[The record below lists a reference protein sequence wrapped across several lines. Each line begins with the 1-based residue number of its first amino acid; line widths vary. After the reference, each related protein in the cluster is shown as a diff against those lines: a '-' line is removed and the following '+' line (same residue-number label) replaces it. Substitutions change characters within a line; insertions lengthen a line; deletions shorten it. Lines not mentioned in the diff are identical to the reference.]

1 MENDPQLTNDSL
13 PPVRG
18 ECLSQWNI
26 LNLKQAL
33 RKFSETAKGWYWNMG
48 KLYKKYAVKLEIML
62 SELKMS
68 GKWQTF
74 WLLLI
79 YLKQSTE
86 QKGHFIKLW
95 YLKWKGVDR
104 DRTLHLLDW
113 NWTADLI
120 LSSDWSV
127 SLKLCSDWLGELL
140 TDEFQLLWQSDRQI
154 NRHIRL

>member
-1 MENDPQLTNDSL
+1 MGSCWLESRQKAINTTAA
-13 PPVRG
+13 RG
-18 ECLSQWNI
+18 WCFPGREEETDAIAIVLRAKNI
-26 LNLKQAL
+26 FLKYLKQAL

-48 KLYKKYAVKLEIML
+48 KLYKKYAVTLEIML

-104 DRTLHLLDW
+104 DRTLHLLGL
-113 NWTADLI
+113 NWEADF
-120 LSSDWSV
+120 SWYSWSNTVLWLV
-127 SLKLCSDWLGELL
+127 S
-140 TDEFQLLWQSDRQI
+140 
-154 NRHIRL
+154 

>member
-1 MENDPQLTNDSL
+1 MNYGSYVEDSYRFTSEKL
-13 PPVRG
+13 ESV
-18 ECLSQWNI
+18 SHI
-26 LNLKQAL
+26 LLISVKVLEVLLQQAL
-33 RKFSETAKGWYWNMG
+33 WKFSETAKGWYWNMG

-95 YLKWKGVDR
+95 
-104 DRTLHLLDW
+104 
-113 NWTADLI
+113 
-120 LSSDWSV
+120 
-127 SLKLCSDWLGELL
+127 
-140 TDEFQLLWQSDRQI
+140 
-154 NRHIRL
+154 

>member
-1 MENDPQLTNDSL
+1 MYLINVENHQKRTRDKSMS
-13 PPVRG
+13 VR
-18 ECLSQWNI
+18 CQSVWLQ
-26 LNLKQAL
+26 KQAL

-62 SELKMS
+62 SDLKMS

-79 YLKQSTE
+79 YLKQSKE

-104 DRTLHLLDW
+104 DRTLHLLGL
-113 NWTADLI
+113 NWEADF
-120 LSSDWSV
+120 SWYSWSNTVLWLV
-127 SLKLCSDWLGELL
+127 S
-140 TDEFQLLWQSDRQI
+140 
-154 NRHIRL
+154 